1 MRKTFCLLIL
11 IIAGFQSYTQERRW
25 NLSGAGEISWTIKK
39 ENIPH
44 SDHIEMSGKGISA
57 WLQYNVDA
65 EGNPHLSRT
74 LVFPAFRTIPN
85 DTHGS
90 LMYTF
95 TDADLPR
102 FFINQL
108 PWKAT
113 VYNGRLLGD
122 QTEQARKLKLN
133 GFLEI
138 ESGLAADKRKP
149 ISRNDKP
156 MDFDDSAALQLVLKR
171 KLFPSPEKPLFVEKF
186 VFQNTSDQP
195 VRISME
201 ALHREIK
208 LDKALTVNGPHR
220 IIVSTINDGTV
231 SLNPKDSVVYAVV
244 YQAVHADQS
253 TSEISISS
261 EENSRQTRI
270 THIGSHLQL
279 NTPDSVLNTAFNF
292 AKLRT
297 IESIFETKGGLMHG
311 PGGLSYYAAIWAN
324 DQAEYA
330 NPFFAFSGDE
340 IAVESVLNSYRLF
353 AQYMNPN
360 YKPIPSSI
368 VAEGT
373 GFWNGAGDRGD
384 QAMIA
389 YGASRFA
396 LANGNVDSAKTLWP
410 LIEWCL
416 EYSKRK
422 INADGVVGSDSDE
435 LEGRFPA
442 GKANLCTSSL
452 YYDALISASMLGKS
466 LGLPKAQ
473 TDSYLVEAKKLR
485 TAIEKYFGGN
495 VEGFETYRYYKE
507 NTVLRS
513 WICVP
518 LTVGIFERKDATIN
532 ALFSPRLWTVDGL
545 ATQAGD
551 QTFWDRSTLY
561 ALRGV
566 FAAGET
572 EKALQYLQAYSTRRL
587 LGNHVPYPVE
597 AYPEGNQRQLAAE
610 SALYCRIYTEG
621 LFGIRPTGFRR
632 FTCTP
637 RLPLAWPKMEMK
649 HINAFQSDFDISVER
664 VGGKL
669 KITISSNDKVLK
681 EKLINDGET
690 LSVQL

>member
-1 MRKTFCLLIL
+1 MKKICSLLML
-11 IIAGFQSYTQERRW
+11 IILGFQSYPQQRRW
-25 NLSGAGEISWTIKK
+25 DLTGDREISWAIAR

-57 WLQYNVDA
+57 WLQYNIDA
-65 EGNPHLSRT
+65 EGKTHVTRT

-85 DTHGS
+85 NTHGS

-95 TDADLPR
+95 TDEDLPR
-102 FFINQL
+102 FFINQI
-108 PWKAT
+108 PWKST
-113 VYNGRLLGD
+113 IYNGSFFAD
-122 QTEQARKLKLN
+122 QTEQASKLKLN

-138 ESGLAADKRKP
+138 ESKLATDKLKLTSQSKDKTLNAYADLK
-149 ISRNDKP
+149 
-156 MDFDDSAALQLVLKR
+156 LVLKR
-171 KLFPSPEKPLFVEKF
+171 KFFPSADKPLFVEKF
-186 VFQNTSDQP
+186 VFLNTSDQP
-195 VRISME
+195 VSITME

-208 LDKALTVNGPHR
+208 LGTGITVNGPHR
-220 IIVSTINDGTV
+220 IIVSTINDGTIN
-231 SLNPKDSVVYAVV
+231 LRPNDSVVFAVV
-244 YQAVHADQS
+244 YQALHADQS
-253 TSEISISS
+253 NPEVDIVV
-261 EENSRQTRI
+261 EENSRKTKI
-270 THIGSHLQL
+270 TSILSHLQL
-279 NTPDSVLNTAFNF
+279 NTPDTVLNTAFNF
-292 AKLRT
+292 AKIRT
-297 IESIFETKGGLMHG
+297 TESIFATKGGLMHG

-340 IAVESVLNSYRLF
+340 VAVKSAMNSYRLF
-353 AQYMNPN
+353 AKYMNPD

-373 GFWNGAGDRGD
+373 NFWNGAGDRGD

-396 LANGNVDSAKTLWP
+396 LAYGNVDSAKILWP

-416 EYSKRK
+416 EYSRRK
-422 INADGVVGSDSDE
+422 INTEGVVWSDSDE

-452 YYDALISASMLGKS
+452 YYDALISANMLGKS
-466 LGLPKAQ
+466 LGLPKSQ
-473 TDSYLVEAKKLR
+473 TDTYLSEAKKLR
-485 TAIEKYFGGN
+485 TAIEKYFGSN

-518 LTVGIFERKDATIN
+518 LTVGIYERKDATIN

-551 QTFWDRSTLY
+551 KTFWDRSTLY

-587 LGNHVPYPVE
+587 LGEHVPYPVE
-597 AYPEGNQRQLAAE
+597 AYPEGNQRHLAAE

-621 LFGIRPTGFRR
+621 LFGIRPTSFRT
-632 FTCTP
+632 FACTP
-637 RLPLAWPKMEMK
+637 RLPLAWPKMELK
-649 HINAFQSDFDISVER
+649 HIKAFENDFDISVER
-664 VGGKL
+664 LKGKL
-669 KITISSNDKVLK
+669 KITVTSKGKIMK
-681 EKLINDGET
+681 EKLFNDGET
-690 LSVQL
+690 ISIQL

>member
-1 MRKTFCLLIL
+1 MRKTFCLLLL
-11 IIAGFQSYTQERRW
+11 IIVGFQSYPQQRRW
-25 NLSGAGEISWTIKK
+25 NLSGDGEISWAIKK

-57 WLQYNVDA
+57 WLQYSIDA
-65 EGNPHLSRT
+65 ESKPHVTRT

-85 DTHGS
+85 NTHGS

-95 TDADLPR
+95 TDTDLPR
-102 FFINQL
+102 FFINQV

-113 VYNGRLLGD
+113 IYNGRLLGD
-122 QTEQARKLKLN
+122 QTEQARNLKFN

-138 ESGLAADKRKP
+138 ESGFANKRNT
-149 ISRNDKP
+149 ISRKDKP
-156 MDFDDSAALQLVLKR
+156 LDLDDNAAFPVILKR

-195 VRISME
+195 VRVTME

-208 LDKALTVNGPHR
+208 LDTATTVNGPHR
-220 IIVSTINDGTV
+220 IMVSTINDGTV
-231 SLNPKDSVVYAVV
+231 TINPSDSAVFAVV
-244 YQAVHADQS
+244 YQALRANQS
-253 TSEISISS
+253 TPEIDILA
-261 EENSRQTRI
+261 EENARQTKI
-270 THIGSHLQL
+270 TDIWSHLQL
-279 NTPDSVLNTAFNF
+279 NTPDTVLNTAFNF

-297 IESIFETKGGLMHG
+297 IESIFSTKAGLMHG
-311 PGGLSYYAAIWAN
+311 PGGLSYYAAIWTN

-330 NPFFAFSGDE
+330 NPFFAFSGDKV
-340 IAVESVLNSYRLF
+340 AVESVMNSYRLF
-353 AQYMNPN
+353 AEYMNSA

-373 GFWNGAGDRGD
+373 DFWNGAGDRGD

-389 YGASRFA
+389 YGAARFA

-416 EYSKRK
+416 EYCKRQ
-422 INADGVVGSDSDE
+422 INSEGVVWSDSDE

-466 LGLPKAQ
+466 LRLPKAQ
-473 TDSYLVEAKKLR
+473 TDTYLVEAKKLR
-485 TAIEKYFGGN
+485 TAIEKYFGSN
-495 VEGFETYRYYKE
+495 VEGFETYSYYKE

-532 ALFSPRLWTVDGL
+532 ALFSPRLWTIDGL

-597 AYPEGNQRQLAAE
+597 AYPEGNQRHLAAE

-621 LFGIRPTGFRR
+621 LFGIRATGFRT

-637 RLPLAWPKMEMK
+637 RLPQAWPKMELK
-649 HINAFQSDFDISVER
+649 HIKAFQSDFDISVER
-664 VGGKL
+664 VKQKL
-669 KITISSNDKVLK
+669 KITISSNNKVLN
-681 EKLINDGET
+681 EKLINEGET

>member
-1 MRKTFCLLIL
+1 M
-11 IIAGFQSYTQERRW
+11 IIIGSQLYSQQQRW
-25 NLSGAGEISWTIKK
+25 NLSGDGEISWTIKK

-57 WLQYNVDA
+57 WLQYNIDA
-65 EGNPHLSRT
+65 ERKPHVTRT

-102 FFINQL
+102 FFINQV
-108 PWKAT
+108 PWNAT
-113 VYNGRLLGD
+113 IYNGRQLGD

-138 ESGLAADKRKP
+138 ESGFANKRNTLSQK
-149 ISRNDKP
+149 DKP
-156 MDFDDSAALQLVLKR
+156 LDLDDNAAFPVILKR

-201 ALHREIK
+201 ALHREII
-208 LDKALTVNGPHR
+208 LDKDLTVNGPHR
-220 IIVSTINDGTV
+220 IMVSTINDGTV
-231 SLNPKDSVVYAVV
+231 TLNTNDSVVFAVV
-244 YQAVHADQS
+244 YQALHADQS
-253 TSEISISS
+253 TPEIEISA

-270 THIGSHLQL
+270 TDIRSHLQL
-279 NTPDSVLNTAFNF
+279 NTPDTVLNTAFNF
-292 AKLRT
+292 AKIRT
-297 IESIFETKGGLMHG
+297 IESIFTTKGGLMHG

-340 IAVESVLNSYRLF
+340 VAVESAMNSYRLF
-353 AQYMNPN
+353 AQYMNPG

-368 VAEGT
+368 VAEGA

-389 YGASRFA
+389 YGAARFA

-416 EYSKRK
+416 EYCKRK
-422 INADGVVGSDSDE
+422 INADGVVWSDSDE

-452 YYDALISASMLGKS
+452 YYDALVSASMLGKS

-473 TDSYLVEAKKLR
+473 TDTYLVEAKKLR
-485 TAIEKYFGGN
+485 TAIEKYFGSN
-495 VEGFETYRYYKE
+495 VEGFETYRYYNE

-518 LTVGIFERKDATIN
+518 LTVGIFERKDETIN

-597 AYPEGNQRQLAAE
+597 AYPEGNQRHLSAE

-621 LFGIRPTGFRR
+621 LFGIRPTGLRT

-637 RLPLAWPKMEMK
+637 RLPMAWAKMELK
-649 HINAFQSDFDISVER
+649 HIKAFQSDFDISVER
-664 VGGKL
+664 VKQKL
-669 KITISSNDKVLK
+669 KITILSNDKVLN